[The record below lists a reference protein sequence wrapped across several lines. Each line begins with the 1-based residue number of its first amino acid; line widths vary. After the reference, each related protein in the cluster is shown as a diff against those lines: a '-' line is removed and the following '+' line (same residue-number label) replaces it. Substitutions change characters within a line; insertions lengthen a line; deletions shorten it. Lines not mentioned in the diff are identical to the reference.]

1 MNKIVIIGRLTR
13 DPELKSTNAGTSVCN
28 FSVAVDRTYRDKEG
42 NRPTDFFDVSVF
54 GATAEFVAKYFKKG
68 SSIAI
73 SGAME
78 SRKFV
83 DKDGNNRIAWSL
95 HADEVNFCG
104 SKSEQGGG
112 NRYEAQQPAA
122 PSYQSGDSGSFS
134 VLPSNDDND
143 GMPFGGASDED
154 DGLPF

>member
-42 NRPTDFFDVSVF
+42 NRPTDFFDISVF

-104 SKSEQGGG
+104 SKSENNGGS
-112 NRYEAQQPAA
+112 QK
-122 PSYQSGDSGSFS
+122 PSIDEGYSGDPVESDDD
-134 VLPSNDDND
+134 VL
-143 GMPFGGASDED
+143 F
-154 DGLPF
+154 

>member
-1 MNKIVIIGRLTR
+1 MNKIVIIGRLPR

-42 NRPTDFFDVSVF
+42 NRPTDFFDISVF

-104 SKSEQGGG
+104 SKSENNGGS
-112 NRYEAQQPAA
+112 QK
-122 PSYQSGDSGSFS
+122 PSIDEGYSGDPVES
-134 VLPSNDDND
+134 DDEL
-143 GMPFGGASDED
+143 F
-154 DGLPF
+154 

>member
-42 NRPTDFFDVSVF
+42 NRPTDFFDISVF

-83 DKDGNNRIAWSL
+83 DKDGNNRIAWL
-95 HADEVNFCG
+95 LRRPG
-104 SKSEQGGG
+104 
-112 NRYEAQQPAA
+112 
-122 PSYQSGDSGSFS
+122 
-134 VLPSNDDND
+134 
-143 GMPFGGASDED
+143 
-154 DGLPF
+154 

>member
-28 FSVAVDRTYRDKEG
+28 FSVVVDRTYRDKEG
-42 NRPTDFFDVSVF
+42 NRPTDFFDISVF

-68 SSIAI
+68 SSIAV

-104 SKSEQGGG
+104 SKSENNGGS
-112 NRYEAQQPAA
+112 QK
-122 PSYQSGDSGSFS
+122 PSIDEGYSGDPVES
-134 VLPSNDDND
+134 DDAL
-143 GMPFGGASDED
+143 F
-154 DGLPF
+154 

>member
-42 NRPTDFFDVSVF
+42 NRPTDFFDISVF

-68 SSIAI
+68 SSIAV

-104 SKSEQGGG
+104 SKSESNGG
-112 NRYEAQQPAA
+112 NQK
-122 PSYQSGDSGSFS
+122 PSIDEGYSGDPVESDD
-134 VLPSNDDND
+134 VL
-143 GMPFGGASDED
+143 F
-154 DGLPF
+154 

>member
-42 NRPTDFFDVSVF
+42 NRPTDFFDISVF

-68 SSIAI
+68 SSIAV

-95 HADEVNFCG
+95 HADEVNFCS
-104 SKSEQGGG
+104 SKSENNGG
-112 NRYEAQQPAA
+112 NQK
-122 PSYQSGDSGSFS
+122 PSIDEGYSGDPVESDD
-134 VLPSNDDND
+134 VL
-143 GMPFGGASDED
+143 F
-154 DGLPF
+154 

>member
-13 DPELKSTNAGTSVCN
+13 DPELKTTNAGTSVCN

-42 NRPTDFFDVSVF
+42 NRPTDFFDISVF

-68 SSIAI
+68 SYIAV

-104 SKSEQGGG
+104 SKSENNGGS
-112 NRYEAQQPAA
+112 QK
-122 PSYQSGDSGSFS
+122 PSIDEGYSGDPVES
-134 VLPSNDDND
+134 DDA
-143 GMPFGGASDED
+143 PF
-154 DGLPF
+154 

>member
-1 MNKIVIIGRLTR
+1 MNKNVISGRLTR
-13 DPELKSTNAGTSVCN
+13 DPELKTTNTGTSVCN

-42 NRPTDFFDVSVF
+42 NRPTDFFDISVF
-54 GATAEFVAKYFKKG
+54 GATAEFVSKYFKKG
-68 SSIAI
+68 SSIAV

-104 SKSEQGGG
+104 SKSENNGGS
-112 NRYEAQQPAA
+112 QK
-122 PSYQSGDSGSFS
+122 PSIDEGYSGDPVES
-134 VLPSNDDND
+134 DDAL
-143 GMPFGGASDED
+143 F
-154 DGLPF
+154 

>member
-1 MNKIVIIGRLTR
+1 MNKIVIIGRPTR

-42 NRPTDFFDVSVF
+42 NRPTDFFDISVF

-104 SKSEQGGG
+104 SKSENNGGS
-112 NRYEAQQPAA
+112 QK
-122 PSYQSGDSGSFS
+122 PSIDEGYSGDPVESDDD
-134 VLPSNDDND
+134 VL
-143 GMPFGGASDED
+143 F
-154 DGLPF
+154 

>member
-13 DPELKSTNAGTSVCN
+13 DPELKTTNAGTSVCN

-42 NRPTDFFDVSVF
+42 NRPTDFFDISVF

-68 SSIAI
+68 SSIAV

-104 SKSEQGGG
+104 SKSENNGGS
-112 NRYEAQQPAA
+112 QK
-122 PSYQSGDSGSFS
+122 PSIDEGYSGDPVESDD
-134 VLPSNDDND
+134 VL
-143 GMPFGGASDED
+143 F
-154 DGLPF
+154 

>member
-13 DPELKSTNAGTSVCN
+13 DPELKSTNAGTAVCN

-42 NRPTDFFDVSVF
+42 NRPTDFFDISVF

-68 SSIAI
+68 SSIAV

-104 SKSEQGGG
+104 SKSENNGGS
-112 NRYEAQQPAA
+112 QK
-122 PSYQSGDSGSFS
+122 PSIDEGYSGDPVESDD
-134 VLPSNDDND
+134 VL
-143 GMPFGGASDED
+143 F
-154 DGLPF
+154 

>member
-42 NRPTDFFDVSVF
+42 NRPTDFFDISVF
-54 GATAEFVAKYFKKG
+54 GATTEFVSKYFKKG
-68 SSIAI
+68 SSIAV

-104 SKSEQGGG
+104 SKSENNGGS
-112 NRYEAQQPAA
+112 QK
-122 PSYQSGDSGSFS
+122 PSIDEGYSGDPVES
-134 VLPSNDDND
+134 DDAL
-143 GMPFGGASDED
+143 F
-154 DGLPF
+154 

>member
-13 DPELKSTNAGTSVCN
+13 DPELKTTNAGTSVCN

-42 NRPTDFFDVSVF
+42 NRPTDFFDISVF

-68 SSIAI
+68 SSIAV

-104 SKSEQGGG
+104 SKSENNGGC
-112 NRYEAQQPAA
+112 QK
-122 PSYQSGDSGSFS
+122 PSIDEGYSGDPVESDD
-134 VLPSNDDND
+134 VL
-143 GMPFGGASDED
+143 F
-154 DGLPF
+154 

>member
-42 NRPTDFFDVSVF
+42 NRPTDFFDISVF

-68 SSIAI
+68 SSIAV

-95 HADEVNFCG
+95 YADEVNFCG
-104 SKSEQGGG
+104 SKSENNGGS
-112 NRYEAQQPAA
+112 QK
-122 PSYQSGDSGSFS
+122 PSIDEGYSGDPVES
-134 VLPSNDDND
+134 DDAL
-143 GMPFGGASDED
+143 F
-154 DGLPF
+154 

>member
-42 NRPTDFFDVSVF
+42 NRPTDFFDISVF

-68 SSIAI
+68 SSIAV

-104 SKSEQGGG
+104 SKSENNGGS
-112 NRYEAQQPAA
+112 QK
-122 PSYQSGDSGSFS
+122 PSIDEGYSGDPVES
-134 VLPSNDDND
+134 DDD
-143 GMPFGGASDED
+143 APF
-154 DGLPF
+154 

>member
-13 DPELKSTNAGTSVCN
+13 DPELKSTNAGTAVCN

-42 NRPTDFFDVSVF
+42 NRPTDFFDISVF
-54 GATAEFVAKYFKKG
+54 GATAEFVSKYFKKG
-68 SSIAI
+68 SSIAV

-104 SKSEQGGG
+104 SKSENNGGH
-112 NRYEAQQPAA
+112 QK
-122 PSYQSGDSGSFS
+122 PSIDEGYSGDPVESDD
-134 VLPSNDDND
+134 VL
-143 GMPFGGASDED
+143 F
-154 DGLPF
+154 

>member
-42 NRPTDFFDVSVF
+42 NRPTDFFDISVF
-54 GATAEFVAKYFKKG
+54 GATAEFVSKYFKKG
-68 SSIAI
+68 SSIAV

-104 SKSEQGGG
+104 SKSENNGGS
-112 NRYEAQQPAA
+112 QK
-122 PSYQSGDSGSFS
+122 PSIDEGYSGDPVESDD
-134 VLPSNDDND
+134 VL
-143 GMPFGGASDED
+143 F
-154 DGLPF
+154 

>member
-42 NRPTDFFDVSVF
+42 NRPTDFFDISVF

-68 SSIAI
+68 SSIAV

-95 HADEVNFCG
+95 HADKVNFCG
-104 SKSEQGGG
+104 SKSENNGGS
-112 NRYEAQQPAA
+112 QK
-122 PSYQSGDSGSFS
+122 PSIDEGYSGDPVES
-134 VLPSNDDND
+134 DDAL
-143 GMPFGGASDED
+143 F
-154 DGLPF
+154 

>member
-42 NRPTDFFDVSVF
+42 NRPTDFFDISVF
-54 GATAEFVAKYFKKG
+54 GATAEFVSNYFKKG
-68 SSIAI
+68 SSIAV

-104 SKSEQGGG
+104 SKSENNGGS
-112 NRYEAQQPAA
+112 QK
-122 PSYQSGDSGSFS
+122 PSIDEGYSGDPVES
-134 VLPSNDDND
+134 DDAL
-143 GMPFGGASDED
+143 F
-154 DGLPF
+154 

>member
-42 NRPTDFFDVSVF
+42 NRPTDFFDISVF

-104 SKSEQGGG
+104 SKSENNGGS
-112 NRYEAQQPAA
+112 QK
-122 PSYQSGDSGSFS
+122 PSIDEGYSGDPVES
-134 VLPSNDDND
+134 DDAL
-143 GMPFGGASDED
+143 F
-154 DGLPF
+154 

>member
-13 DPELKSTNAGTSVCN
+13 DPELKSTNAGTAVCN

-42 NRPTDFFDVSVF
+42 NRPTDFFDISVF
-54 GATAEFVAKYFKKG
+54 GATAEFVSKYFKKG
-68 SSIAI
+68 SSIAV

-95 HADEVNFCG
+95 HADEVNFCV
-104 SKSEQGGG
+104 SKSENNGG
-112 NRYEAQQPAA
+112 NQK
-122 PSYQSGDSGSFS
+122 PSIDEGYSGDPVESDD
-134 VLPSNDDND
+134 VL
-143 GMPFGGASDED
+143 F
-154 DGLPF
+154 

>member
-42 NRPTDFFDVSVF
+42 NRPTDFFDISVF

-68 SSIAI
+68 SSIAV

-104 SKSEQGGG
+104 SKSENNGGS
-112 NRYEAQQPAA
+112 QK
-122 PSYQSGDSGSFS
+122 PSIDEGYSGDPVESDD
-134 VLPSNDDND
+134 VL
-143 GMPFGGASDED
+143 F
-154 DGLPF
+154 

>member
-13 DPELKSTNAGTSVCN
+13 DPELKSTNAGTAVCN

-42 NRPTDFFDVSVF
+42 NRPTDFFDISVF
-54 GATAEFVAKYFKKG
+54 GATAEFVSKYFKKG
-68 SSIAI
+68 SSIAV

-104 SKSEQGGG
+104 SKSENNGGS
-112 NRYEAQQPAA
+112 QK
-122 PSYQSGDSGSFS
+122 PSIDEGHSGDPVES
-134 VLPSNDDND
+134 DDAL
-143 GMPFGGASDED
+143 F
-154 DGLPF
+154 

>member
-13 DPELKSTNAGTSVCN
+13 DLELKSTNAGTAVCN

-42 NRPTDFFDVSVF
+42 NRPTDFFDISVF
-54 GATAEFVAKYFKKG
+54 GATAEFVSKYFKKG
-68 SSIAI
+68 SSIAV

-104 SKSEQGGG
+104 SKSENNGGS
-112 NRYEAQQPAA
+112 QK
-122 PSYQSGDSGSFS
+122 PSIDEGYSGDPVES
-134 VLPSNDDND
+134 DDAL
-143 GMPFGGASDED
+143 F
-154 DGLPF
+154 

>member
-13 DPELKSTNAGTSVCN
+13 DPELKTTNSGTSVCN

-42 NRPTDFFDVSVF
+42 NRPTDFFDISVF
-54 GATAEFVAKYFKKG
+54 GATAEFVSKYFKKG
-68 SSIAI
+68 SFIAV

-104 SKSEQGGG
+104 GKSENNGGG
-112 NRYEAQQPAA
+112 QK
-122 PSYQSGDSGSFS
+122 PSVDEGYSGDPIESDD
-134 VLPSNDDND
+134 VL
-143 GMPFGGASDED
+143 F
-154 DGLPF
+154 

>member
-13 DPELKSTNAGTSVCN
+13 DPELKSTNAGTAVCN

-42 NRPTDFFDVSVF
+42 NRPTDFFDISVF
-54 GATAEFVAKYFKKG
+54 GATAEFVSKYFKKG

-83 DKDGNNRIAWSL
+83 DKDGNNRHSAEVV
-95 HADEVNFCG
+95 ADNIYFG
-104 SKSEQGGG
+104 DSRKDT
-112 NRYEAQQPAA
+112 AA
-122 PSYQSGDSGSFS
+122 PAEP
-134 VLPSNDDND
+134 LP
-143 GMPFGGASDED
+143 EELEEE
-154 DGLPF
+154 LPD

>member
-42 NRPTDFFDVSVF
+42 NRPTDFFDISVF
-54 GATAEFVAKYFKKG
+54 GVTAEFVAKYFKKG
-68 SSIAI
+68 SSIAV

-104 SKSEQGGG
+104 SKSENNGGS
-112 NRYEAQQPAA
+112 QK
-122 PSYQSGDSGSFS
+122 PSIDEGYSGDPVESDD
-134 VLPSNDDND
+134 VL
-143 GMPFGGASDED
+143 F
-154 DGLPF
+154 

>member
-13 DPELKSTNAGTSVCN
+13 DPDLKTTNAGTSVCN

-42 NRPTDFFDVSVF
+42 NRPTDFFDISVF

-104 SKSEQGGG
+104 SKSENNSGG
-112 NRYEAQQPAA
+112 QK
-122 PSYQSGDSGSFS
+122 PSFDEGYSGDPVES
-134 VLPSNDDND
+134 DDAL
-143 GMPFGGASDED
+143 F
-154 DGLPF
+154 

>member
-13 DPELKSTNAGTSVCN
+13 DPELKTTNAGTSVCN

-42 NRPTDFFDVSVF
+42 NRPTDFFDISVF

-104 SKSEQGGG
+104 SKSENNGQK
-112 NRYEAQQPAA
+112 
-122 PSYQSGDSGSFS
+122 PSIDEGYSGDPVESDD
-134 VLPSNDDND
+134 VL
-143 GMPFGGASDED
+143 F
-154 DGLPF
+154 

>member
-1 MNKIVIIGRLTR
+1 LNKIVIIGRLTR

-42 NRPTDFFDVSVF
+42 NRPTDFFDISVF
-54 GATAEFVAKYFKKG
+54 GATAEFVSKYFKKG
-68 SSIAI
+68 SSIAV

-104 SKSEQGGG
+104 SKSENNGGS
-112 NRYEAQQPAA
+112 QK
-122 PSYQSGDSGSFS
+122 PSIDEGYSGDPVES
-134 VLPSNDDND
+134 DDAL
-143 GMPFGGASDED
+143 F
-154 DGLPF
+154 

>member
-1 MNKIVIIGRLTR
+1 MNLNKIVIIGRLTR

-42 NRPTDFFDVSVF
+42 NRPTDFFDISVF

-68 SSIAI
+68 SSIAV

-104 SKSEQGGG
+104 SKSENNGGS
-112 NRYEAQQPAA
+112 QK
-122 PSYQSGDSGSFS
+122 PSIDEGYSGDPVESDD
-134 VLPSNDDND
+134 VL
-143 GMPFGGASDED
+143 F
-154 DGLPF
+154 

>member
-42 NRPTDFFDVSVF
+42 NRPTDFFDISVF
-54 GATAEFVAKYFKKG
+54 GATAEFVSKYFKKG

-104 SKSEQGGG
+104 SKSENNSGG
-112 NRYEAQQPAA
+112 QK
-122 PSYQSGDSGSFS
+122 PSFDEGYSGDPVESDD
-134 VLPSNDDND
+134 VL
-143 GMPFGGASDED
+143 F
-154 DGLPF
+154 

>member
-13 DPELKSTNAGTSVCN
+13 DPELKSTNAGTAVCN

-42 NRPTDFFDVSVF
+42 NRPTDFFDISVF
-54 GATAEFVAKYFKKG
+54 GATAEFVSKYFKKG
-68 SSIAI
+68 SSIAV

-104 SKSEQGGG
+104 SKSENNCG
-112 NRYEAQQPAA
+112 NQK
-122 PSYQSGDSGSFS
+122 PSIDEGYSGDPVESDD
-134 VLPSNDDND
+134 VL
-143 GMPFGGASDED
+143 F
-154 DGLPF
+154 

>member
-42 NRPTDFFDVSVF
+42 NRPTDFFDISVF

-104 SKSEQGGG
+104 SKSENNGGS
-112 NRYEAQQPAA
+112 QK
-122 PSYQSGDSGSFS
+122 PSIDEGYSGDPVESDD
-134 VLPSNDDND
+134 VL
-143 GMPFGGASDED
+143 F
-154 DGLPF
+154 

>member
-13 DPELKSTNAGTSVCN
+13 DPELKFTNAGTSVCN

-42 NRPTDFFDVSVF
+42 NRPTDFFDISVF

-68 SSIAI
+68 SSIAV

-104 SKSEQGGG
+104 SKSENNGGS
-112 NRYEAQQPAA
+112 QK
-122 PSYQSGDSGSFS
+122 PSIDEGYSGDPVES
-134 VLPSNDDND
+134 DDAL
-143 GMPFGGASDED
+143 F
-154 DGLPF
+154 

>member
-42 NRPTDFFDVSVF
+42 NRPTDFFDISVF

-68 SSIAI
+68 SSIAV

-104 SKSEQGGG
+104 SKSENNSGSQK
-112 NRYEAQQPAA
+112 
-122 PSYQSGDSGSFS
+122 PSIDEGYSGDPVES
-134 VLPSNDDND
+134 DDAL
-143 GMPFGGASDED
+143 F
-154 DGLPF
+154 